1 MTTSLTR
8 ATVLFLDGKVNDRVR
23 FGRPTAERIIDRRCR
38 VELFAP
44 GALFGYVQWRANA
57 FGTELWRF
65 WVLRA
70 GEPGARLSTVPGI
83 APGADILVSVAGAAR
98 VPRTLELI
106 DAIEAAGTDPAD
118 VPESYWRMSQNR
130 LSSGMAC
137 RVYGVADQPEQVR
150 R

>member
-23 FGRPTAERIIDRRCR
+23 FGRPMAERITDRRCR

-57 FGTELWRF
+57 FGTELWRL

-70 GEPGARLSTVPGI
+70 GEPDARLSTVPGI

-98 VPRTLELI
+98 VSRMLELI
-106 DAIEAAGTDPAD
+106 DAIEATGTDPAD

-137 RVYGVADQPEQVR
+137 RVYGVAEQPEQVR
-150 R
+150 K

>member
-1 MTTSLTR
+1 MTRSLTR
-8 ATVLFLDGKVNDRVR
+8 ATVLFVDGKVNDRVR

-38 VELFAP
+38 VELYAP
-44 GALFGYVQWRANA
+44 SALFGYVQWRANA

-83 APGADILVSVAGAAR
+83 APGADILVSVGGVAR
-98 VPRTLELI
+98 VTRALELI
-106 DAIEAAGTDPAD
+106 DAIEAGGNDPAD
-118 VPESYWRMSQNR
+118 VPESYWRTAQNR
-130 LSSGMAC
+130 LASGLAC
-137 RVYGVADQPEQVR
+137 RVYSVTERLEQAR

>member
-1 MTTSLTR
+1 MTRSLTR
-8 ATVLFLDGKVNDRVR
+8 ATVLFLDSKVNDRVR

-44 GALFGYVQWRANA
+44 GAVFGYVQWRANR

-70 GEPGARLSTVPGI
+70 GQPGARLSTVPGI
-83 APGADILVSVAGAAR
+83 APGADILVSVAGVTR
-98 VPRTLELI
+98 VTRALELI
-106 DAIEAAGTDPAD
+106 DAIEASSTDPVD

-130 LSSGMAC
+130 LASGLAC
-137 RVYGVADQPEQVR
+137 RIYGVGEPPEQVR

>member
-1 MTTSLTR
+1 MTRSLTR
-8 ATVLFLDGKVNDRVR
+8 ATVLFVDGKVNDRVR
-23 FGRPTAERIIDRRCR
+23 FGHAASERIIDRRCR

-44 GALFGYVQWRANA
+44 GALLGYVQWRANA

-83 APGADILVSVAGAAR
+83 APGADILVSVAGVAR
-98 VPRTLELI
+98 VSRALELI
-106 DAIEAAGTDPAD
+106 DAIEAGGTDPAA
-118 VPESYWRMSQNR
+118 VPESYWRTAQNR
-130 LSSGMAC
+130 LASGLAC
-137 RVYGVADQPEQVR
+137 RVYGIAEQPGRAR

>member
-1 MTTSLTR
+1 MTRSLTR

-44 GALFGYVQWRANA
+44 GALFGYIQWRANA

-65 WVLRA
+65 GGRRA
-70 GEPGARLSTVPGI
+70 GAPGARLSTVPGI
-83 APGADILVSVAGAAR
+83 APGADILVSVAGVAR
-98 VPRTLELI
+98 VTRALELI
-106 DAIEAAGTDPAD
+106 DAIEAGGTDPAD

-130 LSSGMAC
+130 LASCLAC
-137 RVYGVADQPEQVR
+137 RVYGVAERSEQVR

>member
-8 ATVLFLDGKVNDRVR
+8 VTVLFLDGKVNDRVR
-23 FGRPTAERIIDRRCR
+23 FGHPMAERIIDRHCR

-44 GALFGYVQWRANA
+44 GALFGYVQWRANP
-57 FGTELWRF
+57 FGTELWRL

-83 APGADILVSVAGAAR
+83 APGADILVNVAGAAR
-98 VPRTLELI
+98 VSRTLELI

-118 VPESYWRMSQNR
+118 VPETYWRMSQNR
-130 LSSGMAC
+130 LSSGLFC
-137 RVYGVADQPEQVR
+137 RVYSVDEKPEQVR